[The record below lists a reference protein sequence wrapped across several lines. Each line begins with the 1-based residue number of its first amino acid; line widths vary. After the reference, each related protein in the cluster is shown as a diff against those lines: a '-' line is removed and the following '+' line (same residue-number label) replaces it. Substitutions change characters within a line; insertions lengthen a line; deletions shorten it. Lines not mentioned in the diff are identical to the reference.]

1 MDDVRLTG
9 MDGYIE
15 GWGGK
20 FILHCVELCVMRY

>member
-9 MDGYIE
+9 MDG
-15 GWGGK
+15 GWGGI